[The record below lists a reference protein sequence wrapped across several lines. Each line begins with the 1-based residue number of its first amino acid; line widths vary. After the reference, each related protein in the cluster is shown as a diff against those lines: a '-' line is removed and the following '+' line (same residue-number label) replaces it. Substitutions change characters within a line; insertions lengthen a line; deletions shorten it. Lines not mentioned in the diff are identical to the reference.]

1 MDDVFIKMTQIADKT
16 IKHYKTDFTEH
27 DIITYGRMYEGTEF
41 IWTVRKT
48 GSYICG
54 IPSAIMRKDEQYIK
68 DVKDFSTTVIE
79 HYKNVYGDKVLYFH
93 VSKGKFIR
101 KISAEKALEKVS
113 A

>member
-1 MDDVFIKMTQIADKT
+1 MDNVFLKMTEIADKT
-16 IKHYKTDFTEH
+16 IENYKEDFTEH

-48 GSYICG
+48 GTYICG
-54 IPSAIMRKDEQYIK
+54 IPSTIKRNDKQYLA
-68 DVKDFSTTVIE
+68 DVKDFSKTIIE

-93 VSKGKFIR
+93 ISKGKFIK